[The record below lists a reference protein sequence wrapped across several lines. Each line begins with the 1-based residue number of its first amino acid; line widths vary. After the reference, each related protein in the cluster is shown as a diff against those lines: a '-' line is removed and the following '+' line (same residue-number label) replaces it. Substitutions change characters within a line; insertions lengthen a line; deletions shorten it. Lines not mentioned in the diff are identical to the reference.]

1 MKNKQN
7 KITERLQKL
16 VKKRKTPK
24 VVIKAGT
31 VRFTPRKSSSSPDTE
46 YYPSGFYNN

>member
-7 KITERLQKL
+7 KMTLKLQKL

-24 VVIKAGT
+24 VVIKAGS
-31 VRFTPRKSSSSPDTE
+31 VRFYSKNSSSSDSE
-46 YYPSGFYNN
+46 YYPSSFYNN

>member
-7 KITERLQKL
+7 KMTERLQKL

-31 VRFTPRKSSSSPDTE
+31 VRFTQRRSSSSPDSD
-46 YYPSGFYNN
+46 YYPPGFYNN

>member
-7 KITERLQKL
+7 NTTSRLQKL

-24 VVIKAGT
+24 VVIKAGSIKFYSRNST
-31 VRFTPRKSSSSPDTE
+31 SSEDGE
-46 YYPSGFYNN
+46 YYPSSFYNN

>member
-7 KITERLQKL
+7 KATLRLQKL

-31 VRFTPRKSSSSPDTE
+31 VRFTPKRSSGSPSSD

>member
-7 KITERLQKL
+7 NVTLKLQKL

-31 VRFTPRKSSSSPDTE
+31 VKFYSKNSSGSDSD
-46 YYPSGFYNN
+46 YYPSSFYNN